1 MSRPGPTLQLVEPT
15 WYGDFHAP
23 FNAGVIDMLA
33 RAFPERR
40 IAFASESEHGR
51 RVLDLLPAGVAEA
64 LDVVDLQAPR
74 FGNLWAA
81 HRSEALSDR
90 RPARAAWRARRLLT
104 RAVAAH
110 PGPKDLLLTS
120 TTPSTLTAAAS
131 MGRRRHGVGDVEV
144 IIHGT
149 LAGLD
154 DGRSRHPLRRALDL
168 RAAVARWVGGGRRL
182 TVLEPHI
189 PDEAARRMPLL
200 ARPEAL
206 VVIPHPSVES
216 DPAEVA
222 PPPTPPTRIGFAGV
236 ITEAKGA
243 PQFLGLAGAFAHRPD
258 LEFRLC
264 GFLPDAVAGVDLDGL
279 GESVPTQPLPRARY
293 DALLSELHYVCLP
306 LPGRYYDLTASGT
319 VLDAIRHLKPLL
331 TLDGPLTRRLFAEA
345 GDIGH
350 LCADESDLRDTVDR
364 LGRAPDPG
372 RYRSQVEAMRRLRD
386 ARRPEALAPLARE
399 RWFRPRPGHPTPTPE
414 TSRS

>member
-1 MSRPGPTLQLVEPT
+1 MSRSGPILQLVEPT

-40 IAFASESEHGR
+40 ITFASESEHGR
-51 RVLDLLPAGVAEA
+51 RVLDLLPAGIAEA
-64 LDVVDLQAPR
+64 LDVVDLQAPG
-74 FGNLWAA
+74 FGNLWTEHRAA
-81 HRSEALSDR
+81 ALSDR
-90 RPARAAWRARRLLT
+90 RPVLAAWRARRLLA
-104 RAVAAH
+104 RALAGH

-120 TTPSTLTAAAS
+120 TTPSMLLAAAS
-131 MGRRRHGVGDVEV
+131 IGRRRHGVGDVEV

-189 PDEAARRMPLL
+189 PGEAARRMPLL
-200 ARPEAL
+200 GRPDAL
-206 VVIPHPSVES
+206 AVIPHPSVES
-216 DPAEVA
+216 DPPEVA
-222 PPPTPPTRIGFAGV
+222 PPPPPPTRIGFAGV
-236 ITEAKGA
+236 VTEAKGA
-243 PQFLGLAGAFAHRPD
+243 PQFLALARAFAHRPD
-258 LEFRLC
+258 LEFDLC
-264 GFLPDAVAGVDLDGL
+264 GFLPAAVSGVDLGGL
-279 GESVPTQPLPRARY
+279 GEPVPTDPLPRARY
-293 DALLSELHYVCLP
+293 EALLSALHYVCLP

-350 LCADESDLRDTVDR
+350 LCADESELHDTVDR
-364 LGRAPDPG
+364 LGRTPDPD
-372 RYRSQVEAMRRLRD
+372 RYGSQVEAMRRLRN

-399 RWFRPRPGHPTPTPE
+399 RWFRARPGHPTPAPE
-414 TSRS
+414 ASRP